1 MMMLFQVQAE
11 LVPIHCL
18 CQESTQSAMNWIPIE
33 ILLVQVIRA
42 ESLLQAQ
49 KNK

>member
-1 MMMLFQVQAE
+1 
-11 LVPIHCL
+11 
-18 CQESTQSAMNWIPIE
+18 MNWIPIE

-49 KNK
+49 KNKWFYCKAVSFGAI